1 MKLGVMV
8 LQGGSF
14 DDGGDMYVDS
24 TGNEKVG
31 ARLLR
36 KIADPDASWTGAI
49 PLKGWDRADTVG
61 CVV

>member
-1 MKLGVMV
+1 M
-8 LQGGSF
+8 QGGSF
-14 DDGGDMYVDS
+14 DDGGDMYVNS

-36 KIADPDASWTGAI
+36 KIADPYASWTGAI